1 MSESLKQYFGKPM
14 VIAAGVAIL
23 TAATGFIAYKYISKK
38 KTEMINQLKV
48 LKVDTAPLDNIKNE
62 KLLSNL
68 FTLAGQAFDNIIK
81 DGKANEQVA
90 LTLYSLFK

>member
-1 MSESLKQYFGKPM
+1 MSESLKQYLGKPM

-48 LKVDTAPLDNIKNE
+48 L
-62 KLLSNL
+62 
-68 FTLAGQAFDNIIK
+68 
-81 DGKANEQVA
+81 
-90 LTLYSLFK
+90 